1 MFHNLNVSFNMRWY
15 ANLISHIIY
24 YSGSK
29 SLCLIWEKKI
39 WGIIWDV
46 PALSLFHMCILI
58 ACILDNINKALWLVW
73 AWFDNLIFCVSSKS
87 KFGKGYIKF
96 KDKKW
101 NIISE
106 EIKQMSRL
114 QLESQFFHLAPI
126 QLVETVLL
134 PLLTGKIKGHDLKIV
149 FDLHLRILFWS
160 QQEATKGISLACSE
174 ISFWKNNLAAVI
186 IQC

>member
-87 KFGKGYIKF
+87 KFGKGYIKGQKMKHHLWRNKANVKTSIRVSILPF
-96 KDKKW
+96 STYSTCGDRPFTSAHWQNKGAW
-101 NIISE
+101 LENCFWFTSE
-106 EIKQMSRL
+106 NFI
-114 QLESQFFHLAPI
+114 
-126 QLVETVLL
+126 
-134 PLLTGKIKGHDLKIV
+134 LKSA
-149 FDLHLRILFWS
+149 RS
-160 QQEATKGISLACSE
+160 
-174 ISFWKNNLAAVI
+174 N
-186 IQC
+186 